1 MFIAVP
7 RWTENNYIFAST
19 HNFAEIIKSAII
31 STDRVNWYD
40 NDTNSAE
47 LFVCKTPYLKRLLK
61 FQRAAEKWKKLIEKE
76 YNKLLKL
83 DQELNA
89 CFVLKMEIWVRYWVK
104 LKSYRQQTDRRHR
117 EHFILVWLKLL
128 LPPMLLLTAVSHC
141 LQVLARTCLVM
152 FVASF
157 HR

>member
-7 RWTENNYIFAST
+7 RWKENNYIFTST

-31 STDRVNWYD
+31 STDRVNCYD
-40 NDTNSAE
+40 NDTNSE

-89 CFVLKMEIWVRYWVK
+89 SSARAKDGDLGEILSEIEGSSVFCESFETDSCFSWERDKILNHVK
-104 LKSYRQQTDRRHR
+104 
-117 EHFILVWLKLL
+117 
-128 LPPMLLLTAVSHC
+128 
-141 LQVLARTCLVM
+141 
-152 FVASF
+152 
-157 HR
+157 